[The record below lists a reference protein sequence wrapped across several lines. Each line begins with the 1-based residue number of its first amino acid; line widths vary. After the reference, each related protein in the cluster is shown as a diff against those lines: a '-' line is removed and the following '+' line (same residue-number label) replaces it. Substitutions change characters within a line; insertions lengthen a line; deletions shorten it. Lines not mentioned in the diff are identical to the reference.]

1 MLLLIQNMIM
11 STLVETTKCLFCD
24 GHIPANYDQVYIN
37 HMNDHHRAFV
47 NIEFLFQISLLGVDD
62 LDSYVNR
69 DSKMGSIF
77 TETQS
82 KDQSISDIIDKSNL
96 IQNVVSDSDTVTND
110 SENKTLDD
118 EDVIKIEPSYEE
130 NEEEK
135 ETKET
140 SIKNGNTM
148 VKSNSNDSTMKKGN
162 VSAGSNDETESNH
175 LKPLEVVRN
184 ENCFE
189 DKKEKKDAIETVDT
203 EKKVKKRKFK
213 GGKARGVKSVC
224 NCDIK
229 IEGKIAR
236 IRHNKIVHKN
246 WFSCDH
252 CKTGVFRKEED
263 LMTHLKEIH
272 PNGPKYKSNICDECG
287 FVANHWYQMGAHKAE
302 KHDYSVQQCHV
313 CAASIQGKRKLQRH
327 LYRHTLKFTPKQCPE
342 CNKFVKNIERHK
354 KKMHM
359 ISELMPFECEICE
372 KRFAYEF
379 DLKNH
384 IVIHSDLKPY
394 ICRYGCGFGSKT
406 AGNRRKHEV
415 NKHNAEL
422 EKDTKKL

>member
-1 MLLLIQNMIM
+1 M

-69 DSKMGSIF
+69 DSKMGSMF

-82 KDQSISDIIDKSNL
+82 KDQSISDIFDKSNL

-110 SENKTLDD
+110 SENKTLD
-118 EDVIKIEPSYEE
+118 EIKIEPSYEE

-184 ENCFE
+184 ENCFG
-189 DKKEKKDAIETVDT
+189 DKKRIKMPLKLLIL
-203 EKKVKKRKFK
+203 KRRSRKENSK
-213 GGKARGVKSVC
+213 
-224 NCDIK
+224 
-229 IEGKIAR
+229 EGKQE
-236 IRHNKIVHKN
+236 VL
-246 WFSCDH
+246 S
-252 CKTGVFRKEED
+252 
-263 LMTHLKEIH
+263 L
-272 PNGPKYKSNICDECG
+272 
-287 FVANHWYQMGAHKAE
+287 
-302 KHDYSVQQCHV
+302 
-313 CAASIQGKRKLQRH
+313 
-327 LYRHTLKFTPKQCPE
+327 
-342 CNKFVKNIERHK
+342 
-354 KKMHM
+354 
-359 ISELMPFECEICE
+359 
-372 KRFAYEF
+372 FAT
-379 DLKNH
+379 
-384 IVIHSDLKPY
+384 VI
-394 ICRYGCGFGSKT
+394 
-406 AGNRRKHEV
+406 
-415 NKHNAEL
+415 
-422 EKDTKKL
+422 